1 MSYLSRVLCAE
12 DERRND
18 TMDIGG
24 WLRGL
29 GLERYE
35 QAFRENEIDLRVL
48 PELTADDLKELGVAA
63 IGHRRLLLK
72 AIADLAA
79 DAGRPAAEDVPA
91 ASPANATAEAE
102 RRQLTVMFCDLVG
115 STPLSTRFDPEDLR
129 EIIGAY
135 HRCVAHTVGRFGGF
149 VAKYMGDG
157 VLIYFGYPEAHED
170 DAERAARAGLA
181 VIDAVGRLATQEP
194 LNVRIGVATGLVVV
208 GDLIGA
214 GAAQE
219 RGVVGET
226 PNLAARLQALAR
238 PGTLVVADSTRRQI
252 GTLFGIEDLGPQ
264 PLAGFAEPQRAWRV
278 VGESGVVSRFE
289 ALRSGT
295 TPLVGRDE
303 ELHLLLRHWQ
313 QAKSGEGR
321 VVLVSGEPGIGKSRL
336 TAALSQRIETE
347 PHIRLR
353 YFCSPHDQE
362 SALYPFID
370 QLERAAGFT
379 RDDTNATKLDKLE
392 ALLGDA
398 AEPGDIS
405 LIAEMLSLSGG
416 ERFPPLDLSPP
427 RKKERTLAV
436 LLRQLQALARRQPV
450 LMIFEDLHWIDPTSR
465 EVLDLTVEKITGL
478 PVLLVVTYRP
488 EFQPPW
494 AGGSQVTVIALNRLG
509 RNEGATL
516 VHRLAGNLGALPPD
530 VVDEI
535 VERTDGVPLFV
546 EEVTKAVVEAGADR
560 GYAPISAVPPS
571 ALAVPATLH
580 ASLLGRL
587 DRLGPAAKTV
597 AQVGAAIGRDFSH
610 ELLAAAAPL
619 AEPELQGAL
628 RRLVEAGLV
637 FQRGVPPTAEYLF
650 KHALVQ
656 DTAYSTLLR
665 GPRQALHR
673 RIAEALEQRSPDL
686 VGTRPETLAHH
697 YGEAAMADKAI
708 TYWHLAGKSS
718 VAKSAVREAIAQLRR
733 GLRLLDGL
741 PETRERKQLELD
753 IHVTLTAALMAG
765 KGYANPEV
773 VAALE
778 RANRLVTEIGA
789 VGTPVHFSVLYG
801 LWVSNLGAG
810 AIAAALEHATNFL
823 SSAQS
828 QPSSGPLLVGHQILG
843 HSLMLSG
850 DYVTALPHLETAA
863 SLYRPDEDRDD
874 ALRYGQDIGV
884 AALVQLSWALWH
896 RGYPDQSA
904 RAADRA
910 LAYSRQLG
918 NAHTLAHALY
928 FAGMAAVFARD
939 VATACAYGNDC
950 ETVTSEHGFVHW
962 AARGWILQGWA
973 NAQQGEATT
982 GIARIRDGLAGAQA
996 TGTRILTPFH
1006 LALLAEALALAGK
1019 IEEALAA
1026 LDDALATAAASGE
1039 RGSDAEIHRLRG
1051 ELTGRL
1057 PYPDPAKAEDSFR
1070 TALAI
1075 AREQNTRGYEL
1086 RAATS
1091 LARLWREQGGRGE
1104 ARDLLAP
1111 AYGWFTEGFDTPD
1124 LKDAKRLLDELT

>member
-1 MSYLSRVLCAE
+1 
-12 DERRND
+12 
-18 TMDIGG
+18 MDIGG

-79 DAGRPAAEDVPA
+79 GAGRAAAEDVPA
-91 ASPANATAEAE
+91 ASPANAPAEAE

-129 EIIGAY
+129 EIVGAY
-135 HRCVAHTVGRFGGF
+135 HRCVADTVGRFGGF

-194 LNVRIGVATGLVVV
+194 LNVRIGIATGLVVV

-252 GTLFGIEDLGPQ
+252 GTLFEIEDLGPQ

-303 ELHLLLRHWQ
+303 ELDLLLRRWQ

-347 PHIRLR
+347 PHTRLR
-353 YFCSPHDQE
+353 YFCSPHDQD
-362 SALYPFID
+362 SALYPFIG
-370 QLERAAGFT
+370 QLERAAGFA
-379 RDDTNATKLDKLE
+379 RDDTTTTKLDKLE
-392 ALLGDA
+392 ALLGDG
-398 AEPGDIS
+398 AEPGDLS

-416 ERFPPLDLSPP
+416 ERFPPLDLSPQ
-427 RKKERTLAV
+427 RKKERTLAA

-465 EVLDLTVEKITGL
+465 ELLDLTVEKIAAL
-478 PVLLVVTYRP
+478 PVLLVATYRP

-494 AGGSQVTVIALNRLG
+494 VGQSQVTVIALNRLG

-546 EEVTKAVVEAGADR
+546 EELTKAVVEAGADR
-560 GYAPISAVPPS
+560 GYASISAVPPS
-571 ALAVPATLH
+571 SLAVPATLH

-587 DRLGPAAKTV
+587 DRLGPAAKNV

-610 ELLAAAAPL
+610 ELLAAAVPL
-619 AEPELQGAL
+619 AEPELQEAL

-637 FQRGVPPTAEYLF
+637 FQRGAPPTAEYLF

-673 RIAEALEQRSPDL
+673 RIAEALEQRFPDF
-686 VGTRPETLAHH
+686 VETRPEIVAHH
-697 YGEAAMADKAI
+697 YGEAAIADKAI
-708 TYWHLAGKSS
+708 TYWHLAGKLS

-733 GLRLLDGL
+733 GLSLLDGL
-741 PETRERKQLELD
+741 PETRERQQLELD
-753 IHVTLTAALMAG
+753 IHVTLTQALMAG
-765 KGYANPEV
+765 KGYADPET
-773 VAALE
+773 VAVLE
-778 RANRLVTEIGA
+778 RANRLVTETGA
-789 VGTPVHFSVLYG
+789 VGTPLHFSVLYG
-801 LWVSNLGAG
+801 LWLFNFNRG
-810 AIAAALEHATNFL
+810 AIAAAVEHAANFL
-823 SSAQS
+823 SFAQS
-828 QPSSGPLLVGHQILG
+828 QPSSGPLLVGHRILG
-843 HSLMLSG
+843 HSLIFSG
-850 DYVTALPHLETAA
+850 DYRAALAHFETAA
-863 SLYRPDEDRDD
+863 SLHRPDEHRNS
-874 ALRYGQDIGV
+874 AFHYGQDIGV
-884 AALVQLSWALWH
+884 SAFVMLSWALWH
-896 RGYPDQSA
+896 CGYPDQSA
-904 RAADRA
+904 
-910 LAYSRQLG
+910 
-918 NAHTLAHALY
+918 
-928 FAGMAAVFARD
+928 
-939 VATACAYGNDC
+939 
-950 ETVTSEHGFVHW
+950 
-962 AARGWILQGWA
+962 
-973 NAQQGEATT
+973 GE
-982 GIARIRDGLAGAQA
+982 
-996 TGTRILTPFH
+996 
-1006 LALLAEALALAGK
+1006 
-1019 IEEALAA
+1019 
-1026 LDDALATAAASGE
+1026 S
-1039 RGSDAEIHRLRG
+1039 RGS
-1051 ELTGRL
+1051 
-1057 PYPDPAKAEDSFR
+1057 
-1070 TALAI
+1070 
-1075 AREQNTRGYEL
+1075 AREQNCRRRYAEIAHDCPAVLPVRISLEAIFGLFNGMNKSSAAASDPTSIGRRAGTSTSSSHPMLGIRCPDRHALL
-1086 RAATS
+1086 RI
-1091 LARLWREQGGRGE
+1091 
-1104 ARDLLAP
+1104 
-1111 AYGWFTEGFDTPD
+1111 TPP
-1124 LKDAKRLLDELT
+1124 KAH

>member
-1 MSYLSRVLCAE
+1 
-12 DERRND
+12 
-18 TMDIGG
+18 MDVEV
-24 WLRGL
+24 WLQGL
-29 GLERYE
+29 GLERYIT
-35 QAFRENEIDLRVL
+35 AFRDNEINWAVL
-48 PELTADDLKELGVAA
+48 PKLTADDLRDIGVTAV
-63 IGHRRLLLK
+63 GHRRMLLE
-72 AIADLAA
+72 AIAALGA
-79 DAGRPAAEDVPA
+79 PAATMTTTA
-91 ASPANATAEAE
+91 AISDTSAPAEAE

-115 STPLSTRFDPEDLR
+115 WTPLSTRFDPEDLR
-129 EIIGAY
+129 EIVGAY
-135 HRCVAHTVGRFGGF
+135 HRCVADTVGRFGGF

-157 VLIYFGYPEAHED
+157 VLVYFGYPEAHED

-194 LNVRIGVATGLVVV
+194 LNVRIGVASGLVVV

-252 GTLFGIEDLGPQ
+252 GTLFEIEDLGPQ

-303 ELHLLLRHWQ
+303 ELDLLLRRWQ
-313 QAKSGEGR
+313 QAKSGAGR

-336 TAALSQRIETE
+336 TAALSQHIESEAHT
-347 PHIRLR
+347 RLR
-353 YFCSPHDQE
+353 YFCSPHDQD
-362 SALYPFID
+362 SALYPFIG
-370 QLERAAGFT
+370 QLERAAGFA
-379 RDDTNATKLDKLE
+379 RDDTATTKLDKLE

-398 AEPGDIS
+398 AEPGDLS

-416 ERFPPLDLSPP
+416 ERFPPLDLSPQ
-427 RKKERTLAV
+427 RKKERTLAA
-436 LLRQLQALARRQPV
+436 LLRQLQALAERQPV
-450 LMIFEDLHWIDPTSR
+450 LMVFEDLHWIDPTSR
-465 EVLDLTVEKITGL
+465 EVLDLTVEKITDL
-478 PVLLVVTYRP
+478 PVLLVATYRP

-494 AGGSQVTVIALNRLG
+494 VGGSQVTVIALNRLG
-509 RNEGATL
+509 RNEGASL

-546 EEVTKAVVEAGADR
+546 EELTKAVVEAGAGR
-560 GYAPISAVPPS
+560 GNASISAVPPS
-571 ALAVPATLH
+571 SLAVPATLH

-587 DRLGPAAKTV
+587 DRLGPSAKTV

-619 AEPELQGAL
+619 AEPELQEAL
-628 RRLVEAGLV
+628 RRLVDAGLA
-637 FQRGVPPTAEYLF
+637 FQRGAPPTAEYLF

-673 RIAEALEQRSPDL
+673 RIAEALEQRFPDF
-686 VGTRPETLAHH
+686 VETRPEILAHH
-697 YGEAAMADKAI
+697 YGEAAIADKAI
-708 TYWHLAGKSS
+708 AYWHRAGKSS
-718 VAKSAVREAIAQLRR
+718 VARSAVREATAQLRR
-733 GLRLLDGL
+733 GLGLLEGL

-753 IHVTLTAALMAG
+753 IHVTLTQALMAA
-765 KGYANPEV
+765 KGYADPEV
-773 VAALE
+773 FAALE
-778 RANRLVTEIGA
+778 RANRLVTETA
-789 VGTPVHFSVLYG
+789 SVGTPLHFSVLYG
-801 LWVSNLGAG
+801 LWVSTANRE
-810 AIAAALEHATNFL
+810 AIAAALEHAANFL
-823 SSAQS
+823 SVAQS
-828 QPSSGPLLVGHQILG
+828 QPSPGPLLVGHRILA
-843 HSLMLSG
+843 HSLIFGG
-850 DYVTALPHLETAA
+850 DYRAALEHAETAA
-863 SLYRPDEDRDD
+863 SLHRPDEHRDS
-874 ALRYGQDIGV
+874 AFHYGEDIGV
-884 AALVQLSWALWH
+884 SAFVQLSWALWH

-910 LAYSRQLG
+910 VALSRQLEH
-918 NAHTLAHALY
+918 AHTLAYALGL
-928 FAGMAAVFARD
+928 AGVAAVFARD

-950 ETVTSEHGFVHW
+950 VALASEHGFPFW

-973 NAQQGEATT
+973 GAQRGEAAT
-982 GIARIRDGLAGAQA
+982 GIARIRDGMAAAEA
-996 TGTRILTPFH
+996 TGSRLYAPLFR
-1006 LALLAEALALAGK
+1006 ALLAEALALARK
-1019 IEEALAA
+1019 IEEGLTT
-1026 LDDALATAAASGE
+1026 LDDALATATVSGA
-1039 RGSDAEIHRLRG
+1039 RGWGAEIHRLRG
-1051 ELTGRL
+1051 EFTARL

-1075 AREQNTRGYEL
+1075 AREQGTRGYEL
-1086 RAATS
+1086 RAAAR
-1091 LARLWREQGGRGE
+1091 LARLWREQGRRGD

-1111 AYGWFTEGFDTPD
+1111 LYASFTEGFDTAD
-1124 LKDAKRLLDELT
+1124 LKDAKALLDQLA

>member
-1 MSYLSRVLCAE
+1 
-12 DERRND
+12 
-18 TMDIGG
+18 MDIAE

-29 GLERYE
+29 GLEQYE
-35 QAFRENEIDLRVL
+35 NAFRENAIDVEVLRD
-48 PELTADDLKELGVAA
+48 LTADDIKELGVAP
-63 IGHRRLLLK
+63 IGHRRRLLT
-72 AIADLAA
+72 AIAALRGDTPQP
-79 DAGRPAAEDVPA
+79 GAETAPITA
-91 ASPANATAEAE
+91 ISAEAE

-115 STPLSTRFDPEDLR
+115 STPLAARYDPEDLR
-129 EIIGAY
+129 EIVGAY
-135 HRCVAHTVGRFGGF
+135 HRCVTDTVTRFGGF

-157 VLIYFGYPEAHED
+157 VLVYFGYPEAHED

-181 VIDAVGRLATQEP
+181 VIDAVGELATQEP
-194 LNVRIGVATGLVVV
+194 LNVRIGIATGLVVV

-252 GTLFGIEDLGPQ
+252 GMLFEIEDLGPQ
-264 PLAGFAEPQRAWRV
+264 SLAGFGEPQPAWHV

-303 ELHLLLRHWQ
+303 ELDLLLRRWQ

-321 VVLVSGEPGIGKSRL
+321 VVLVSGDPGIGKSRL

-347 PHIRLR
+347 PHTRIR
-353 YFCSPHDQE
+353 YFCSPHDQD
-362 SALYPFID
+362 SALYPFIG

-379 RDDTNATKLDKLE
+379 RDDTATMKLDKLE

-416 ERFPPLDLSPP
+416 ERFPQLDLSPQ
-427 RKKERTLAV
+427 RKKERTLAA
-436 LLRQLQALARRQPV
+436 LLRQLQALTRRQPV

-465 EVLDLTVEKITGL
+465 EVLDLTVEKITEL
-478 PVLLVVTYRP
+478 PVLLVATYRP

-494 AGGSQVTVIALNRLG
+494 VGQSQVRVIALNRLG
-509 RNEGATL
+509 RSEGARL
-516 VHRLAGNLGALPPD
+516 VHQLVGNLGALPPD

-546 EEVTKAVVEAGADR
+546 EELTKAVIEAGADR
-560 GYAPISAVPPS
+560 GHTTVS
-571 ALAVPATLH
+571 ALPAVSLRVPATLH

-587 DRLGPAAKTV
+587 DRLGPAAKNV

-610 ELLAAAAPL
+610 ELLSAAVQL
-619 AEPELQGAL
+619 AEPELHEAL

-637 FQRGVPPTAEYLF
+637 FQRGVPPAAEYLF

-673 RIAEALEQRSPDL
+673 RIAEAMEQRFPES
-686 VGTRPETLAHH
+686 VETRPEILAHH
-697 YGEAAMADKAI
+697 YGEAAVTDKAI
-708 TYWHLAGKSS
+708 AYWQRAGKLS
-718 VAKSAVREAIAQLRR
+718 VARSAVTEAIVQLRR
-733 GLRLLDGL
+733 GLSLLDGL

-765 KGYANPEV
+765 KGYADSEV
-773 VAALE
+773 AAALE
-778 RANRLVTEIGA
+778 RANRLVTETA
-789 VGTPVHFSVLYG
+789 SVGTPLHFSVLYG
-801 LWVSNLGAG
+801 LWVSNLAAG
-810 AIAAALEHATNFL
+810 ASAAALEHAANFL

-828 QPSSGPLLVGHQILG
+828 QPSSGPLLVGHRILA
-843 HSLMLSG
+843 HSLMYSG
-850 DYVTALPHLETAA
+850 DHRTALAHFETAA
-863 SLYRPDEDRDD
+863 SLHRPDEHRDS
-874 ALRYGQDIGV
+874 AFRYGQDIGV
-884 AALVQLSWALWH
+884 SAFVMFSWALWH

-910 LAYSRQLG
+910 LAYSRELG
-918 NAHTLAHALY
+918 HAHTLAYAFY
-928 FAGMAAVFARD
+928 YAGMAAAFARD
-939 VATACAYGNDC
+939 VATAYAHSNNCVA
-950 ETVTSEHGFVHW
+950 VASEHGFAQW
-962 AARGWILQGWA
+962 AAAGRILQGWA
-973 NAQQGEATT
+973 DAQKGEATT
-982 GIARIRDGLAGAQA
+982 GIARIRDGMAAAEA
-996 TGTRILTPFH
+996 TGNRVNTPLF

-1019 IEEALAA
+1019 IEEGLDA
-1026 LDDALATAAASGE
+1026 LDDALATAVVSGA
-1039 RGSDAEIHRLRG
+1039 RGWDAEIHRLRG

-1057 PYPDPAKAEDSFR
+1057 PYPDPAKAEELFR

-1075 AREQNTRGYEL
+1075 AREQGTRGYEL

-1091 LARLWREQGGRGE
+1091 LARLWREQDRRTE

-1111 AYGWFTEGFDTPD
+1111 LYGAFTEGFDTAD
-1124 LKDAKRLLDELT
+1124 LKDAKALLDQLA